1 LGTDELLR
9 CNTEVGAVEAWEA
22 KASDKQSRR
31 KGLKS
36 PYVPSRRRI
45 SRSLIEGGLMEPL
58 CTGVAIAGAA
68 ASLITAGSSAAN
80 TAAQLGRTSRERD
93 EYRRKYEETKSDF
106 ADSEKKHEDESQK
119 KDTAISVLTIVS
131 VLTFN
136 DLRDA
141 EKRLEN
147 KEAEYAETKAAL
159 DASKTENAKSQAELN
174 DAKKKLDNFETLLW
188 VGVPTLIIL
197 LALAFYFARVK
208 A

>member
-1 LGTDELLR
+1 
-9 CNTEVGAVEAWEA
+9 
-22 KASDKQSRR
+22 
-31 KGLKS
+31 
-36 PYVPSRRRI
+36 
-45 SRSLIEGGLMEPL
+45 MEPL

-93 EYRRKYEETKSDF
+93 EYRRKYEATTREF

-119 KDTAISVLTIVS
+119 KDAAISVLTIVS

-141 EKRLEN
+141 EKRLEDE
-147 KEAEYAETKAAL
+147 EAEHAETKAAL
-159 DASKTENAKSQAELN
+159 DASKNENARTQAELN
-174 DAKKKLDNFETLLW
+174 DTKKKLDNFETLLW

-197 LALAFYFARVK
+197 LALAFYFTRLRA
-208 A
+208 

>member
-1 LGTDELLR
+1 
-9 CNTEVGAVEAWEA
+9 
-22 KASDKQSRR
+22 
-31 KGLKS
+31 
-36 PYVPSRRRI
+36 
-45 SRSLIEGGLMEPL
+45 MEPL

-93 EYRRKYEETKSDF
+93 EYRRKYEETKNDF

-136 DLRDA
+136 ELRDA

-147 KEAEYAETKAAL
+147 EEAERAEIKAAL
-159 DASKTENAKSQAELN
+159 KEADAGDFASAKEVQTVV
-174 DAKKKLDNFETLLW
+174 KKW
-188 VGVPTLIIL
+188 SRR
-197 LALAFYFARVK
+197 ARKV